1 MAVAFEKVASS
12 AAARDAC
19 FTAAGKWPHDRLA
32 LPGLGNPAFS
42 QQDWRTDELEFRKV
56 AAMALGPV
64 RSLNNRALT
73 LDA

>member
-19 FTAAGKWPHDRLA
+19 FTAAGKWPHA

-64 RSLNNRALT
+64 PSLNNRALT